1 MAENQEELQIFKNEL
16 GEEYILLFEAPK
28 IVPPEFRLYYDEQT
42 GKVLFYTC
50 DKPEGSFITIDRQ
63 TFAEARQDIRVIN
76 GKISRV
82 KPHQIIAKL
91 MPDNEGT
98 KCALEDISIVLS
110 DEDKMKSQNWKLHV
124 YELE

>member
-1 MAENQEELQIFKNEL
+1 MAEQEPQIFLNEL
-16 GEEYILLFEAPK
+16 GEEYLVIFEAPK
-28 IVPPEFRLYYDEQT
+28 IVPPEFRLYYDELT

-63 TFAEARQDIRVIN
+63 TFAEARQDIRIIN

-82 KPHQIIAKL
+82 RPHQIIAKL
-91 MPDNEGT
+91 MPDVEGT

-110 DEDKMKSQNWKLHV
+110 AKDKIKSQNWKLHV

>member
-1 MAENQEELQIFKNEL
+1 MIEEQQDQ
-16 GEEYILLFEAPK
+16 EEYIILFEAPK
-28 IVPPEFRLYYDEQT
+28 IIPPEFRLYYDEST

-63 TFAEARQDIRVIN
+63 TFVEARQDIRVIN

-82 KPHQIIAKL
+82 KPNQVIVKL
-91 MPDNEGT
+91 MPDTEGT
-98 KCALEDISIVLS
+98 RCSIEDISIVLPTNS
-110 DEDKMKSQNWKLHV
+110 KLKSQHWKLHI

>member
-1 MAENQEELQIFKNEL
+1 MVENVQEAQIFTNEL
-16 GEEYILLFEAPK
+16 GEEYVILFEAPK
-28 IVPPEFRLYYDEQT
+28 IVPPEFRLYYDEVT

-50 DKPEGSFITIDRQ
+50 DKPEGIYITIDRQ

-82 KPHQIIAKL
+82 RPNQVIAKL
-91 MPDNEGT
+91 MPDDEGT
-98 KCALEDISIVLS
+98 KCALEDISMVLS
-110 DEDKMKSQNWKLHV
+110 AKDKTKSQNWKLHV

>member
-1 MAENQEELQIFKNEL
+1 MAEEQQFQIFTNEL
-16 GEEYILLFEAPK
+16 GEEYIMLFEAPK
-28 IVPPEFRLYYDEQT
+28 IVPPEFRLYYDELT

-63 TFAEARQDIRVIN
+63 TFAEARQDIRIIN

-82 KPHQIIAKL
+82 KPHQIVSKL
-91 MPDNEGT
+91 MPDKQGT
-98 KCALEDISIVLS
+98 KCAFDDISLVLS
-110 DEDKMKSQNWKLHV
+110 AKDKTKSQNWKLHT

>member
-1 MAENQEELQIFKNEL
+1 MTEEFNE
-16 GEEYILLFEAPK
+16 EEWILLFEAPK
-28 IVPPEFRLYYDEQT
+28 IVPPEFRLYYDDAT

-50 DKPEGSFITIDRQ
+50 DKPEGAFITIDRQ
-63 TFAEARQDIRVIN
+63 TFVEARQDLRVIN

-82 KPHQIIAKL
+82 KPHQIISKV
-91 MPDNEGT
+91 MPDTEGT

-110 DEDKMKSQNWKLHV
+110 SKDKLKSQYWKLHV